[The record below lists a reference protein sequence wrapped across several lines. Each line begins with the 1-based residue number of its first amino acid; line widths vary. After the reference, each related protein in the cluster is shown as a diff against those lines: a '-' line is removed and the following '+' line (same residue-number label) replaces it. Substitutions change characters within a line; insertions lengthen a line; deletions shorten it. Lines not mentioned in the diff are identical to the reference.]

1 MTTSDPNFLDS
12 YLESDFKPPDPG
24 MEVRTLP
31 DEGHVDWW
39 RKRIAKE
46 NGSVAELIGALPH
59 FRVPVTEGASRSE
72 AYHRIVL
79 AGEPDDS
86 GGDRNEEIFR
96 DPDGVETSIRSH
108 AAGDLPV
115 LEFSEREDFERAFRA
130 LGSRCEPVEIPP
142 SVHALYVAGLPNA
155 VRAREMRD
163 RWCAS
168 GGDPAAWP
176 AEMSRLRT
184 ADPTAFHDRLIL
196 MHPAPYASIPADRVS
211 MSLRDVE
218 WTRESQ
224 VLRLEHEF
232 THHATHRI
240 LGSYRLHVHDEL
252 LADLMGFT
260 KAIGRWDADLF
271 LLGLGIDG
279 DRIVPGAR
287 LHAYVQSLR
296 EADLSSLLPIVE
308 TVARNL
314 ESVADLFLFDDPLLR
329 LRRMLLLA
337 GDDLRRMKDP
347 DWPAGFRA
355 RASI

>member
-1 MTTSDPNFLDS
+1 MTMSDPNFLDS
-12 YLESDFKPPDPG
+12 YLESDFKPPNPG
-24 MEVRTLP
+24 MEGPAFP

-46 NGSVAELIGALPH
+46 DGSVGELIGALPH

-72 AYHRIVL
+72 TYRRLVL
-79 AGEPDDS
+79 AGELDDS
-86 GGDRNEEIFR
+86 VGDRIEEIFG

-108 AAGDLPV
+108 ADGDLPV
-115 LEFSEREDFERAFRA
+115 LEFSARADFERAFRA

-155 VRAREMRD
+155 VRAREMRE
-163 RWCAS
+163 RWCAN

-196 MHPAPYASIPADRVS
+196 MHPAPYAGIPADRVS
-211 MSLRDVE
+211 ISLRDVE

-287 LHAYVQSLR
+287 LHAYVHSLH
-296 EADLSSLLPIVE
+296 EGDIPSLLPILDK
-308 TVARNL
+308 VARNL
-314 ESVADLFLFDDPLLR
+314 ESVADLFLSDDPILR
-329 LRRMLLLA
+329 LRRLLLLA
-337 GDDLRRMKDP
+337 TNDLRRMTEAE
-347 DWPAGFRA
+347 WPAAFRTCV
-355 RASI
+355 SS